1 MGVENIKKIGPDK
14 DKTKSPLEKLEELK
28 KQKEE
33 ELKKQEEE
41 NEKLRKEQ
49 KEQEEKE
56 SIERYLSEKS
66 KLDDLISQRDE
77 IKKRLDEIKSR
88 QTELIG
94 EYHET
99 VKEARKD
106 KTTEDILHTKE
117 GFETVFSDLIGE
129 RKELAKEAEELN
141 KKLKEIES
149 QIPLQEEKVKDLFY
163 KTPEGR
169 EQKKREEEREYLKRY
184 IDLDK
189 LPPILQIKEKGLDAL
204 FSNFNK
210 EEFKN
215 LSEEE
220 KERVKQLIIKHISY
234 DIDSKLTEKFDEINE
249 KTGVNNLM
257 IEKEKLEKKLEGYDE
272 KVDEICKK
280 LDDLNKKIENYLNE
294 YKEIIE
300 KNESLKKNLEEEI
313 GGRVDF
319 IAKQF
324 FDVLYFKERRPGSD
338 ERIDMERWK
347 EQLLKSKEQRKNLEN
362 PVAYD
367 LDKFDNFFNEALK
380 PYEELKQFLIDK
392 SRSSYISKKTIY
404 EKLNEIRNKYDAY
417 RFRNNVFAKWN
428 VGRNI
433 MEDLSNLEKEYKNA
447 LNNEEGLKNSLKGEI
462 IKGAEFYLDKI
473 YSEKEVDKSNEEIEA
488 NRKENEYLK
497 NIKNK
502 IDDFEKF
509 FDNALKHR
517 REDEKKLAFNNEGK
531 PEFKFVTKIKEEISK
546 INDEIKNIEE
556 EIKNK
561 KKEKEEIESK
571 LLLLSKGKKIEE
583 KNKEI
588 EKLEKELKRLNT
600 IKSNLEMEIRF
611 TEDKRYEEAMKF
623 ITEELPQLEK
633 DFKIKEKTADSGFN
647 YEEQLKNG
655 DIDGF
660 FLHLSWAIYDYMK
673 KLDDEKS
680 TKIKKIISPYKEL
693 EANIKNINDSIKS
706 SLDNLDKIK
715 IEDLIK

>member
-1 MGVENIKKIGPDK
+1 MGMENIKKSGPDK

-28 KQKEE
+28 KQKEK
-33 ELKKQEEE
+33 ELEKQEEE
-41 NEKLRKEQ
+41 KEKLRKEQ

-66 KLDDLISQRDE
+66 KLNDLISQRDE
-77 IKKRLDEIKSR
+77 IKKRLDKIKSK

-117 GFETVFSDLIGE
+117 GFETVFSDLMGE

-169 EQKKREEEREYLKRY
+169 EQKKREEEREYLKKY

-189 LPPILQIKEKGLDAL
+189 LASISQIKEKGLDAL
-204 FSNFNK
+204 FINFNK

-280 LDDLNKKIENYLNE
+280 IDDLNKEIENYLNE
-294 YKEIIE
+294 YKKIIE
-300 KNESLKKNLEEEI
+300 GNESFKKHLEEEM
-313 GGRVDF
+313 GSRVDF
-319 IAKQF
+319 IAKKI
-324 FDVLYFKERRPGSD
+324 FDVLDFKEIGAGSD
-338 ERIDMERWK
+338 RIDMEYWK
-347 EQLLKSKEQRKNLEN
+347 EALLKSKEQRKNLEN

-433 MEDLSNLEKEYKNA
+433 MEDLSNLEKEYNNA
-447 LNNEEGLKNSLKGEI
+447 LNNEGRLKNSLKEKV
-462 IKGAEFYLDKI
+462 IKGVELYLDKI
-473 YSEKEVDKSNEEIEA
+473 YSEKEVDKASKEVETIE
-488 NRKENEYLK
+488 KENEHFK
-497 NIKNK
+497 NIKDK
-502 IDDFEKF
+502 VDDFKKF
-509 FDNALKHR
+509 LNNALKY
-517 REDEKKLAFNNEGK
+517 REEGEKKLTFNDEGK
-531 PEFKFVTKIKEEISK
+531 PEFKFVTKIKEEINE
-546 INDEIKNIEE
+546 INDEIKKIEE

-571 LLLLSKGKKIEE
+571 LLLLSKRKKIEE

-588 EKLEKELKRLNT
+588 EKLEKELKRLNN

-633 DFKIKEKTADSGFN
+633 DFKIKEKTADSVFN
-647 YEEQLKNG
+647 YEEKLKNG

-660 FLHLSWAIYDYMK
+660 FFHLSWAIYDYMR